1 MTDQDNPQIDSKTI
15 SQRLNAIEATS
26 EQGISEILNLAESS
40 KTTLEGLRRIIS
52 NNVQASQ
59 LLTELERLN
68 AETLATCSFQD
79 IIRQNI
85 SLARGQLTGNKTGE
99 ADDPGEK
106 LLAGPQLDGQG
117 IDQNDVDDLLK

>member
-26 EQGISEILNLAESS
+26 EQGISEILNLAEST